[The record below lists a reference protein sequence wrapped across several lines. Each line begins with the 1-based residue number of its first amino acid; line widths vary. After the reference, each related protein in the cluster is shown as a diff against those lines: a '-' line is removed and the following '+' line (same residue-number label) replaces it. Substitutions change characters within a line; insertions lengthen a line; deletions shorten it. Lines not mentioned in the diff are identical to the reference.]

1 MSEGGAPAF
10 GAELPGAPAV
20 PDRHVPPAPALADA
34 AEGRLPYPVWLGGGA
49 LDALAAIVA
58 AHAPAHRLVVV
69 SDETVA
75 RHHAAQ
81 AVAVLRAAG
90 ADPLL
95 LAVPPGE
102 HEKTRARW
110 AELTDAMLSAGCGR
124 DTTVIAVGGGVVG
137 DLAGFVAATYLRGV
151 PVIQVPTTLLAM
163 LDASVGGKTAVDTP
177 AGKNLVGAFHP
188 PAAVV
193 IDPRVLTTLP
203 PPDLVAGAM
212 EAIKHGVLAD
222 AEYFRSVA
230 DLLPGLACP
239 PSRDVGDLTRWL
251 ASVEGVVAR
260 SVAIKASVV
269 AQDEREGGMRKIL
282 NFGHTLGHALE
293 SESRFALR
301 HGEAVGAGMVLEARL
316 AERLGIATDGTA
328 STIEAALAPV
338 ALPTGRPVTLSP
350 DAVLTATRG
359 DKKSRA
365 GVVEYALPLRVGAME
380 PAGGRWAVPVPDAL
394 VREVLAPGWAPG
406 AVPNAG
412 VPA

>member
-1 MSEGGAPAF
+1 MSEEGTPTS

-20 PDRHVPPAPALADA
+20 PNRHVPPAPALVDA
-34 AEGRLPYPVWLGGGA
+34 AEGRLPYPVWLGAGA
-49 LDALAAIVA
+49 LEALAAVVA

-81 AVAVLRAAG
+81 AVAVLRTAG
-90 ADPLL
+90 ADALL
-95 LAVPPGE
+95 LTVPPGE
-102 HEKTRARW
+102 HEKTRDRW
-110 AELTDAMLSAGCGR
+110 GELTDAMLSAGCGR

-151 PVIQVPTTLLAM
+151 PVVQVPTTLLAM

-212 EAIKHGVLAD
+212 EAVKHGVLTD
-222 AEYFRSVA
+222 AAYFRAVA
-230 DLLPGLACP
+230 DLLPTLACP
-239 PSRDVGDLTRWL
+239 PSRDGGDLAGWL
-251 ASVEGVVAR
+251 ASLEGVVAR

-316 AERLGIATDGTA
+316 AERLGIATEGTA
-328 STIEAALAPV
+328 ATIEAALVPV
-338 ALPTGRPVTLSP
+338 GLPTGRPATLAP
-350 DAVLTATRG
+350 EAVLTATRG
-359 DKKSRA
+359 DKKSRG

-394 VREVLAPGWAPG
+394 VREVLVPGWTPSTA
-406 AVPNAG
+406 PNAG
-412 VPA
+412 VTA